1 MLISDHHHSFRRNS
15 GSYLPGFD
23 CHGLPLE
30 LKAIQALRPVCPD
43 AKTLDPVLVR
53 EAARET
59 AMEGITL
66 QINQFQRLA
75 ILTDW
80 EKPWRTL
87 GRLNITAS

>member
-1 MLISDHHHSFRRNS
+1 LFISDHHHSFRRNS

-59 AMEGITL
+59 AMEGIKL